1 MTIVGKSA
9 NSLGKERILMGDLE
23 KIEEVMQIIEEGRT
37 EEQGKITMETEE
49 QDSREMA
56 IGITISEMATR
67 KKINMAGIH
76 I

>member
-1 MTIVGKSA
+1 
-9 NSLGKERILMGDLE
+9 MGDLE

-37 EEQGKITMETEE
+37 EEQGRIKGENHSIKITMETEE